1 MKKPIDKDRL
11 KHILDAIERIEQY
24 LVDQDLERFRSLSE
38 KIDAVVRNMEIIGE
52 AISCLTRD
60 LKARHPGVEWRIAT
74 AMRNRLI
81 HGYFDVDPDIVWQTA
96 TADLPRLKV
105 AVVAILRDLEK

>member
-38 KIDAVVRNMEIIGE
+38 KIDAVVRNMEIIDE
-52 AISCLTRD
+52 AISCLTRE
-60 LKARHPGVEWRIAT
+60 LRQNT
-74 AMRNRLI
+74 QRLSGGLQRRCEI
-81 HGYFDVDPDIVWQTA
+81 D
-96 TADLPRLKV
+96 
-105 AVVAILRDLEK
+105 

>member
-24 LVDQDLERFRSLSE
+24 LVDQDLDRFRSLSE

-52 AISCLTRD
+52 AISCLTQD
-60 LKARHPGVEWRIAT
+60 LKERHPAVEWRIAT

-81 HGYFDVDPDIVWQTA
+81 HGYFDVDSDIVWQTA